1 MERLSEKIIQYMIE
15 NNIFPEDDKEIYA
28 FGLTQ
33 MVRALLNIITTIFIG
48 FCFGKVIE
56 SGVFVVFTILVR
68 TNSGGYH
75 SDSPVRCYLISV
87 VSTIIA
93 LYLVITQVCSTNLM
107 IVLLFVSFV
116 VFIKYAPIGHI
127 NKVLDKVEISTYKRR
142 LLLIL
147 LSIAFIESIFIAFQK
162 LYLFSAGG
170 YACIF
175 SMLMLIVGKYRLD
188 HPYNG
193 NKEINYDSKFIGK

>member
-1 MERLSEKIIQYMIE
+1 
-15 NNIFPEDDKEIYA
+15 
-28 FGLTQ
+28 
-33 MVRALLNIITTIFIG
+33 
-48 FCFGKVIE
+48 
-56 SGVFVVFTILVR
+56 
-68 TNSGGYH
+68 
-75 SDSPVRCYLISV
+75 
-87 VSTIIA
+87 
-93 LYLVITQVCSTNLM
+93 M

-147 LSIAFIESIFIAFQK
+147 LSIAFIESIFIAFQE
-162 LYLFSAGG
+162 LYVFSAGG